1 MRNIAAHAGR
11 QGRGVV
17 SAFIATAFA
26 QPDAKAAQKQF
37 RSVADQIRPKM
48 PKLACL
54 MDEAEADVLA
64 YMSFP
69 QQQWVKLHS
78 SHEGVLCQAVIG
90 SPASSQSLGLT
101 GRGHPFVSTCSAAG
115 QGAQRRSRR
124 PGGPPPPMAARK
136 RPGPQRARWQAALG
150 RWTQFS
156 TVGPCT
162 SGPVFAAIPLVQ
174 GSSPDLYA
182 GRSAASPHIRR
193 MSNTLAMIPLA
204 RGRGA
209 REGWGP
215 SLTRHLPAMECS
227 DHHPPGPAAPA

>member
-1 MRNIAAHAGR
+1 MADTIYYNYASNYEQLDGIKSALNDAMALREDVAKVFNASWQRCTVHFMRNIAAHAGR

-69 QQQWVKLHS
+69 QQHWVKLHS

-115 QGAQRRSRR
+115 QGAQRRSKR
-124 PGGPPPPMAARK
+124 PGGPR
-136 RPGPQRARWQAALG
+136 RWRRASVLDRSEHAGKLPWAGG
-150 RWTQFS
+150 RNSAQ
-156 TVGPCT
+156 
-162 SGPVFAAIPLVQ
+162 LVLAHLDR
-174 GSSPDLYA
+174 SSP
-182 GRSAASPHIRR
+182 
-193 MSNTLAMIPLA
+193 
-204 RGRGA
+204 
-209 REGWGP
+209 P
-215 SLTRHLPAMECS
+215 SL
-227 DHHPPGPAAPA
+227 